1 MIKITPETLGRE
13 EMAWLWTALKADY
26 RPTYPFQVSVVLM
39 QPQRQTTSALPV
51 LRRRVRAQPSLVSPL
66 PTLTEVS
73 PPNSQPAAVLGD
85 TVTVVG
91 TNLTGTSG
99 AILVNS
105 RLGIQQV
112 ISPLSNVGAGSFQF
126 TVPNP
131 NLPPPQ
137 PNPTDLPA
145 GVYLLTAQV
154 PAGTSVVN
162 TNGLPLAIAPRISPA
177 WAPGVLASGSAV
189 TVTVPCAPYLRPGQQ
204 ASLLIG
210 DQQAPADAFTT
221 PTNSPAFTFPI
232 LLPTGGIVP
241 VRIRVDGID
250 SPIIDMTQSPP
261 VFTGPSVQVT

>member
-1 MIKITPETLGRE
+1 M
-13 EMAWLWTALKADY
+13 
-26 RPTYPFQVSVVLM
+26 
-39 QPQRQTTSALPV
+39 
-51 LRRRVRAQPSLVSPL
+51 
-66 PTLTEVS
+66 
-73 PPNSQPAAVLGD
+73 
-85 TVTVVG
+85 
-91 TNLTGTSG
+91 
-99 AILVNS
+99 
-105 RLGIQQV
+105 
-112 ISPLSNVGAGSFQF
+112 
-126 TVPNP
+126 PNP

-154 PAGTSVVN
+154 PAGANVVN
-162 TNGLPLAIAPRISPA
+162 TNGLPLAIAPSISPA

-210 DQQAPADAFTT
+210 DQQAPADLITT

-232 LLPTGGIVP
+232 LQPTGGIVP
-241 VRIRVDGID
+241 VRIRVDDID